1 MNIVDVPQDHL
12 HWPAR
17 CCRCAGKDYE
27 IRPHT
32 EKVVLWTTLSVTR
45 YRIVNLDIPVCRRC
59 AGGHLLWYGLAIV
72 FGAIAWLL
80 LSKNNGSAAAANR
93 ELLLM
98 FAAIACAIVGV
109 RKKPIKVLRL
119 DDEKGTMRIKLYN
132 ETIATEL
139 RRKSILARHGAA
151 QEAAKR

>member
-17 CCRCAGKDYE
+17 CC
-27 IRPHT
+27 
-32 EKVVLWTTLSVTR
+32 
-45 YRIVNLDIPVCRRC
+45 RC

-80 LSKNNGSAAAANR
+80 LSKNNGSAAAAAANR

-98 FAAIACAIVGV
+98 LAAIACAVVGV

-139 RRKSILARHGAA
+139 RRKSVLARHGAA